1 MGGTSFFCD
10 VAGGRLAGLAK
21 AGGGGLA
28 AEVAAGDVVDA
39 GDAVDVADAADVG
52 VSAARACI
60 PAAPAKLRAEKS
72 KTLRKL
78 GPSAKRDGVCIKNP
92 CKGGRDVRGNGS
104 ATHAPGV

>member
-39 GDAVDVADAADVG
+39 GDVADAADVG
-52 VSAARACI
+52 ASAARACI
-60 PAAPAKLRAEKS
+60 PAALAKLRAEKS

>member
-28 AEVAAGDVVDA
+28 AEVAAGDVREAVDA
-39 GDAVDVADAADVG
+39 ADAADVG

-60 PAAPAKLRAEKS
+60 PATPAKLRAEKS

>member
-1 MGGTSFFCD
+1 M
-10 VAGGRLAGLAK
+10 AGLAK

-39 GDAVDVADAADVG
+39 GDVADAADVG
-52 VSAARACI
+52 ASAARACI